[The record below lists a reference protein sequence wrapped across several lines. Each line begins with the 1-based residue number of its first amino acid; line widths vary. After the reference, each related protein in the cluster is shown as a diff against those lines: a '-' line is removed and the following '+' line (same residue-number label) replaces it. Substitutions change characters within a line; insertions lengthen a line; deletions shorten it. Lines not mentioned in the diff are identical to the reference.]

1 MKTYFAPALLFC
13 ALCFLPAAAHADGE
27 APPPAAPAEKSFGQ
41 SISEG
46 YHSLKDSVSRMMGG
60 YSGDEAEDSRTYM
73 EHYRDDLSEYRD
85 ALRKARA
92 EYRRARLDDQKAY
105 LEHHDA
111 LPMQENLDSDSGP
124 LP

>member
-1 MKTYFAPALLFC
+1 MKKRFTSALLFC
-13 ALCFLPAAAHADGE
+13 TLCLLPGLSLAAEEA
-27 APPPAAPAEKSFGQ
+27 APPDTPPEKSFGQ
-41 SISEG
+41 SIADG

-60 YSGDEAEDSRTYM
+60 YSGNEADDSRTYL
-73 EHYRDDLSEYRD
+73 EHYRNDLNEYHD

-105 LEHHDA
+105 LEHHSE

-124 LP
+124 LQ